1 MKYLVQ
7 VRFLFFVLVHTF
19 SHNNNQNQK
28 PRAYILVLQRRR
40 IGSRPKRSSRSAPR
54 FRVFISGSPLNIQQD
69 KDTGK
74 YNQAL
79 AQAMDEISAQAAFIE
94 VRGGRGPIWCAN

>member
-7 VRFLFFVLVHTF
+7 VRFLFFVLAHTF
-19 SHNNNQNQK
+19 SHEHNTKK

-54 FRVFISGSPLNIQQD
+54 FRVFISSSPLNIQQD
-69 KDTGK
+69 KDIGK

-79 AQAMDEISAQAAFIE
+79 AQAMDGISAKAAFIE
-94 VRGGRGPIWCAN
+94 VRGGRGTI